1 MTTDRESTHPA
12 DTTESGDVAID
23 DVTQTAGNESVPE
36 SEVAESEQATVES
49 EAAAVD
55 VVESAET
62 DVTVAGADETFELTS
77 ESRNWATFAH
87 LSAFVMFLGIP
98 SLIGPLVVWLA
109 KKDDPYVEAQAKEAL
124 NFNISMLIYAIAAG
138 ISILLVIG
146 IIALPAV
153 FIAWFV
159 LVIVAA
165 IRSAD
170 GEEYRYPFTIRLVS

>member
-1 MTTDRESTHPA
+1 MTTDREPTQTSETAETETSTEIVEEP
-12 DTTESGDVAID
+12 TESAS
-23 DVTQTAGNESVPE
+23 TESATSEAGVSDTG
-36 SEVAESEQATVES
+36 QATAELETQAA
-49 EAAAVD
+49 EAAPPEEA
-55 VVESAET
+55 AE
-62 DVTVAGADETFELTS
+62 VPYELSS

-109 KKDDPYVEAQAKEAL
+109 KKDDPFVEAQAKEAL

-170 GEEYRYPFTIRLVS
+170 GEQYRYPFTIRLVS

>member
-1 MTTDRESTHPA
+1 MTTDREPTQTSESTETAEVAVQPTETEQGPAAPETA
-12 DTTESGDVAID
+12 DTEQVSTDTEPE
-23 DVTQTAGNESVPE
+23 TAESVQMDTT
-36 SEVAESEQATVES
+36 AEQPY
-49 EAAAVD
+49 
-55 VVESAET
+55 
-62 DVTVAGADETFELTS
+62 ELSS

-170 GEEYRYPFTIRLVS
+170 GEQYRYPFTIRLVS

>member
-1 MTTDRESTHPA
+1 MTTDHEATQSTGQADDGPDTSEAGDTVQNEQAALESGTPA
-12 DTTESGDVAID
+12 NETTE
-23 DVTQTAGNESVPE
+23 TQSETA
-36 SEVAESEQATVES
+36 
-49 EAAAVD
+49 AAAVPH
-55 VVESAET
+55 
-62 DVTVAGADETFELTS
+62 ELSS

-165 IRSAD
+165 MRSAD
-170 GEEYRYPFTIRLVS
+170 GEEYRYPFTIRLVT

>member
-1 MTTDRESTHPA
+1 MTTDREPTQTSEATDAEPTAGIEIVESESPA
-12 DTTESGDVAID
+12 TEATATETERPATEPTTTES
-23 DVTQTAGNESVPE
+23 ESGETVQP
-36 SEVAESEQATVES
+36 ATGE
-49 EAAAVD
+49 EPY
-55 VVESAET
+55 
-62 DVTVAGADETFELTS
+62 ELSS

>member
-1 MTTDRESTHPA
+1 MTTDREP
-12 DTTESGDVAID
+12 
-23 DVTQTAGNESVPE
+23 TQTSETTDTETTPE
-36 SEVAESEQATVES
+36 VVEQQTEPATSDVEQATAEPETQPV
-49 EAAAVD
+49 EAAPPHTA
-55 VVESAET
+55 AE
-62 DVTVAGADETFELTS
+62 EPYELSS

>member
-1 MTTDRESTHPA
+1 MTTDREPTQPSATA
-12 DTTESGDVAID
+12 DSDTPTTEIAEQPMEADQGP
-23 DVTQTAGNESVPE
+23 TE
-36 SEVAESEQATVES
+36 SETPDTEPTTAESETQTTEP
-49 EAAAVD
+49 EQ
-55 VVESAET
+55 T
-62 DVTVAGADETFELTS
+62 TVAVEETHELSS

-124 NFNISMLIYAIAAG
+124 NFNISMLIYAIVAG

-170 GEEYRYPFTIRLVS
+170 GEQYRYPFTIGLVS

>member
-1 MTTDRESTHPA
+1 MTTDREPTQVDA
-12 DTTESGDVAID
+12 TTESDV
-23 DVTQTAGNESVPE
+23 
-36 SEVAESEQATVES
+36 VAS
-49 EAAAVD
+49 EAVEQPNQTEMPEPTS
-55 VVESAET
+55 ESAQAPIS
-62 DVTVAGADETFELTS
+62 VDERQELTS

-159 LVIVAA
+159 LVIIAA

>member
-1 MTTDRESTHPA
+1 MTTDHEPTQTSDSADA
-12 DTTESGDVAID
+12 DTTSEFTEQPTDTDQGPTASETADAEQVASETE
-23 DVTQTAGNESVPE
+23 TQLEAPMQLDTA
-36 SEVAESEQATVES
+36 AEQPY
-49 EAAAVD
+49 
-55 VVESAET
+55 
-62 DVTVAGADETFELTS
+62 ELSS

-170 GEEYRYPFTIRLVS
+170 GEQYRYPFTIRLVS

>member
-1 MTTDRESTHPA
+1 MTTEHEHTQTEDVSRDDQPQEGDQMTAESTAEADYTTTHVENPETVVSPPA
-12 DTTESGDVAID
+12 PPQVS
-23 DVTQTAGNESVPE
+23 AGEPL
-36 SEVAESEQATVES
+36 
-49 EAAAVD
+49 
-55 VVESAET
+55 
-62 DVTVAGADETFELTS
+62 ELSS

-170 GEEYRYPFTIRLVS
+170 GEQYRYPFTIRLVS

>member
-1 MTTDRESTHPA
+1 MTTDHEPTE
-12 DTTESGDVAID
+12 TTETID
-23 DVTQTAGNESVPE
+23 DREVATDSTQ
-36 SEVAESEQATVES
+36 EVAETQSPQPDLNGSIPSDTG
-49 EAAAVD
+49 D
-55 VVESAET
+55 PQ
-62 DVTVAGADETFELTS
+62 TFELTS

-138 ISILLVIG
+138 ISILLLVG

-165 IRSAD
+165 VRSAD
-170 GEEYRYPFTIRLVS
+170 GEEYRYPFTIRLIA

>member
-1 MTTDRESTHPA
+1 MTTEHEPTHA
-12 DTTESGDVAID
+12 VDTTESGDVATEDIA
-23 DVTQTAGNESVPE
+23 QPAGNDQ
-36 SEVAESEQATVES
+36 AESETPEPEQVTVEPETAAS
-49 EAAAVD
+49 EIVASSATDDVDAAH
-55 VVESAET
+55 
-62 DVTVAGADETFELTS
+62 ELSS

-109 KKDDPYVEAQAKEAL
+109 KRDDPYVEAQAKEAL

>member
-1 MTTDRESTHPA
+1 MTTDHEPTRAA
-12 DTTESGDVAID
+12 DTTESGDVATEHIEEP
-23 DVTQTAGNESVPE
+23 VGNDQAASETPE
-36 SEVAESEQATVES
+36 PGQATVEPETATS
-49 EAAAVD
+49 EI
-55 VVESAET
+55 VESAPT
-62 DVTVAGADETFELTS
+62 NDAGVDAAHELTS

-109 KKDDPYVEAQAKEAL
+109 KRDDPFVEAQAKEAL

>member
-1 MTTDRESTHPA
+1 MTTDPQSTQ
-12 DTTESGDVAID
+12 TESD
-23 DVTQTAGNESVPE
+23 DIQATEPETETIATEASTDAAATVDESESVD
-36 SEVAESEQATVES
+36 
-49 EAAAVD
+49 AAASDEVGTVD
-55 VVESAET
+55 LDSTPAAEPL
-62 DVTVAGADETFELTS
+62 VLTS

-124 NFNISMLIYAIAAG
+124 NFNISMLIYAIVAG

-165 IRSAD
+165 IKAAD
-170 GEEYRYPFTIRLVS
+170 GEDYRYPFTIRLVS

>member
-1 MTTDRESTHPA
+1 MTTDREPTQTSDST
-12 DTTESGDVAID
+12 DTTEVALEPTD
-23 DVTQTAGNESVPE
+23 TEQGPAGLETADTEQVASDTGPETAESVQMDTT
-36 SEVAESEQATVES
+36 AEQPY
-49 EAAAVD
+49 
-55 VVESAET
+55 
-62 DVTVAGADETFELTS
+62 ELSS

-170 GEEYRYPFTIRLVS
+170 GEQYRYPFTIRLVS

>member
-1 MTTDRESTHPA
+1 MTTDRDSTHTADATEPA
-12 DTTESGDVAID
+12 DAAID
-23 DVTQTAGNESVPE
+23 DVTDGSESATE
-36 SEVAESEQATVES
+36 SETAESEQATVES
-49 EAAAVD
+49 GATASELVRSVESDAHDDAAVD
-55 VVESAET
+55 T
-62 DVTVAGADETFELTS
+62 TIELSS

-146 IIALPAV
+146 IVALPAV

-170 GEEYRYPFTIRLVS
+170 GEDYRYPFTIRLVS

>member
-1 MTTDRESTHPA
+1 MTTDPETNLMPDGLDNEKA
-12 DTTESGDVAID
+12 
-23 DVTQTAGNESVPE
+23 TAESVDQQGAE
-36 SEVAESEQATVES
+36 ELVAAESEALNS
-49 EAAAVD
+49 EPNPVD
-55 VVESAET
+55 SEDGASESAQLAT
-62 DVTVAGADETFELTS
+62 AADVPDELSS

-109 KKDDPYVEAQAKEAL
+109 KRDDPYVEAQTKEAL

-170 GEEYRYPFTIRLVS
+170 GEQYRYPFTIRLVS